1 MTKKRF
7 EKEMRYQVMLSICRS
22 MTAQGVLS
30 KDDAVW
36 TERFLREKYQ
46 PIFETH
52 I

>member
-1 MTKKRF
+1 MTRKRF
-7 EKEMRYQVMLSICRS
+7 EKEMRYQIMLSICRS

-30 KDDAVW
+30 KDDAFW